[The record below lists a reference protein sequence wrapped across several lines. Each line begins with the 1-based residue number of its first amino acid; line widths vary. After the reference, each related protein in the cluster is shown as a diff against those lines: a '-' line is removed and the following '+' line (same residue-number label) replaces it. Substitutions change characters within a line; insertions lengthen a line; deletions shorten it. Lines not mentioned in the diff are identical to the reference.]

1 MSNAKELRALHA
13 KELRVSQ
20 SEDGSRTISGVVTY
34 NTKSS
39 DLGGF
44 TEIIAPN
51 AFAASLAGDILCLRD
66 HDPKLLMGRT
76 KSGTLQLKDT
86 NGGLNFTCKL
96 PKTTTASDLAESIDR
111 RDLDGV
117 SFGFITNE
125 DNWACDDEGNT
136 VRTILDAE
144 LIEISPCSFAAYP
157 ANSVSVRSCPDGL
170 RSKIENRAKQH
181 TKKVD
186 GDNLTADDFLYVG
199 DPEKTETWSLP
210 WKFSDEEKTKSH
222 LRDALSRFS
231 EDKTIPADK
240 KKAVHDKLVDLCKQ
254 YGIEVSEEQRDYD
267 DPDVED
273 RCNCQCQ
280 ACQDGDCANCSDLDC
295 DCDGCTCNEE
305 RSLAHLKLQLDI
317 ASAF

>member
-1 MSNAKELRALHA
+1 MNKIERRYVEQRFTVSDDESPKIRGYAAVFNSPSEDMGFVEKVDTHAFDDTLNADVRALWNHDA
-13 KELRVSQ
+13 N
-20 SEDGSRTISGVVTY
+20 VV
-34 NTKSS
+34 
-39 DLGGF
+39 L
-44 TEIIAPN
+44 
-51 AFAASLAGDILCLRD
+51 
-66 HDPKLLMGRT
+66 GRT
-76 KSGTLQLKDT
+76 VSGTLRLSVDAKGLAYEIDPPDT
-86 NGGLNFTCKL
+86 Q
-96 PKTTTASDLAESIDR
+96 AA
-111 RDLDGV
+111 RDLMVLMKRGDV
-117 SFGFITNE
+117 NSSSFGFVTEEDKWDYNTNP
-125 DNWACDDEGNT
+125 AT
-136 VRTILDAE
+136 RTLLKVSLFDV
-144 LIEISPCSFAAYP
+144 SPVTYP
-157 ANSVSVRSCPDGL
+157 AYAASTSEARSFPEGLPD
-170 RSKIENRAKQH
+170 SIAQFRAHQH

-222 LRDALSRFS
+222 LRDALARFDQ
-231 EDKTIPADK
+231 DKTIPADK
-240 KKAVHDKLVDLCKQ
+240 KKAVHAKLVDLCKQ

-317 ASAF
+317 ARAF